1 MNEVWVG
8 LDLGTQSV
16 RALAVTGSGEVVGM
30 GMRRLTSSREG
41 VRHEQD
47 PEQWWSAATAA
58 CAEALSEV
66 PDGAVR
72 GVAVDA
78 TSGTV
83 LLADAGGRPLT
94 RGLMYDDTRAADEV
108 ERINDAGAAVW
119 ARLGYQRMQAAW
131 ALPKLLWLLKEFGVR
146 DPDGRRDGQ
155 RWHAVPRAHGVRLL
169 HQSDFVNTRLTGHA
183 VPTDLSSALKTGAH
197 LIDETWPA
205 GVFDALGVPSE
216 VLPPLVRSGTVIGQ
230 VCAAAARVSGLP
242 EGTPVIAGATDGCA
256 AQLGAG
262 ALTPGSW
269 NSVLGTTLVI
279 KGVTRDLVMDPLG
292 AVYSHK
298 APDGDWLPGG
308 ASSTGSGVIARDFP
322 GRDLDDLTTRA
333 AAHEPAGPVAYPLV
347 SPGERFPF
355 VAPQARGFLLG
366 EVAGEAEHFAALLQ
380 GVAFVERLCFD
391 YLDLLGAPV
400 DGPLILTGGAT
411 RSAYWC
417 ELRAGVLGRQVTLP
431 ENAEPALGMA
441 VLAAS
446 QGRPIADVAA
456 EMVRVRDRID
466 PRPGSSGR
474 FDDAYLRLIDE
485 LARRRWL
492 PTAVAAH
499 AHERTNR

>member
-30 GMRRLTSSREG
+30 GTRRLTSRREG

-47 PEQWWSAATAA
+47 PEQWWSAVATA
-58 CAEALSEV
+58 CAEALREV
-66 PDGAVR
+66 PAGAVR

-83 LLADAGGRPLT
+83 LLADAAGRPLT
-94 RGLMYDDTRAADEV
+94 PGLMYDDTRAADEV
-108 ERINDAGAAVW
+108 ERINDVGGAVW

-131 ALPKLLWLLKEFGVR
+131 ALPKLLWLLKEFGVC
-146 DPDGRRDGQ
+146 GSGGEHGM
-155 RWHAVPRAHGVRLL
+155 HAVQKTRDVRLL

-183 VPTDLSSALKTGAH
+183 VPSDLSSALKTGAH
-197 LIDETWPA
+197 LIDEAWPA
-205 GVFDALGVPSE
+205 DVFDVLGVPSE
-216 VLPPLVRSGTVIGQ
+216 ALPPLVRSGTVIGQ
-230 VCAAAARVSGLP
+230 VCAIAARDTGLP

-269 NSVLGTTLVI
+269 NSVLGTTLVL

-298 APDGDWLPGG
+298 APNGDWLPGG

-322 GRDLDDLTTRA
+322 DRDLDDLTARA

-347 SPGERFPF
+347 SAGERFPF

-366 EVAGEAEHFAALLQ
+366 DATDEAEHFAALLQ

-400 DGPLILTGGAT
+400 DGPLTLTGGAT

-417 ELRAGVLGRQVTLP
+417 GLRADVLGRQVTLP

-446 QGRPIADVAA
+446 PGRRIADVAA

-485 LARRRWL
+485 LAHRQWL
-492 PTAVAAH
+492 PAAVAAH
-499 AHERTNR
+499 AHERTT